1 MIVCIRGEEG
11 ESDTTTR
18 RISTANNTLA
28 EVFVPQG
35 SPNSVNMVKHVV
47 IVMDALKG
55 FSREPLQWALDHVI
69 RTRCSLTLL
78 VSCKTML
85 DVWTSDIE
93 DLSALKSRSD
103 WKNEYKYQKFRGI
116 IELCEQKGVFPCIKV
131 AMGHPLRL
139 VVLEQTTNL
148 HATFV
153 VLDRHLRKNKAFFAE
168 RLPSS
173 VVIMKSDGEVDMLR
187 VQSNINHSDLTPQES
202 PITVIPTPEVILSEA
217 LSSKMKIPKPG

>member
-78 VSCKTML
+78 GVMPWLPLPCNFAILLLIPSTTTATVLINFLFFIFFSFLLWASVLQDNVRCL
-85 DVWTSDIE
+85 DI
-93 DLSALKSRSD
+93 
-103 WKNEYKYQKFRGI
+103 
-116 IELCEQKGVFPCIKV
+116 
-131 AMGHPLRL
+131 
-139 VVLEQTTNL
+139 
-148 HATFV
+148 
-153 VLDRHLRKNKAFFAE
+153 
-168 RLPSS
+168 
-173 VVIMKSDGEVDMLR
+173 
-187 VQSNINHSDLTPQES
+187 
-202 PITVIPTPEVILSEA
+202 
-217 LSSKMKIPKPG
+217 